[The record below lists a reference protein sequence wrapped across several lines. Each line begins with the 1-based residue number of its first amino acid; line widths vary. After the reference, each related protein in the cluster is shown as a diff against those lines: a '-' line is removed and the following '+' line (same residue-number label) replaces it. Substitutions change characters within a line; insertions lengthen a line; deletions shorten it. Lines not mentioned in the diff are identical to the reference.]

1 MSHFV
6 RDNKKLRFTYQ
17 NATSELEENK
27 EKTLM
32 LTENYKILEEKVSKI
47 IVFSIIKF
55 ISMLNCCK
63 VWKLKNWKKT
73 GEFRFLKST
82 KWGYLSIFVNFYLI
96 FYRKTEKI
104 LRKFIDKFK
113 HKSKK
118 TNSQLEES
126 HNNSIIEEETTN
138 RISLFGQ
145 NEKNNK
151 EKDKI
156 FIKING
162 EEGQNDYEG
171 NRFKPREE
179 HQRFYLI

>member
-1 MSHFV
+1 
-6 RDNKKLRFTYQ
+6 
-17 NATSELEENK
+17 
-27 EKTLM
+27 
-32 LTENYKILEEKVSKI
+32 
-47 IVFSIIKF
+47 
-55 ISMLNCCK
+55 
-63 VWKLKNWKKT
+63 
-73 GEFRFLKST
+73 
-82 KWGYLSIFVNFYLI
+82 LSIFVNFYLI

-162 EEGQNDYEG
+162 EEGQNDNEG
-171 NRFKPREE
+171 QKEPFITRFKQDHHEIFDFFTQFMKETGLNPEKNIKG
-179 HQRFYLI
+179 FI